1 MGQYSEL
8 SLLSIF
14 GSRAKEEEI
23 NEEAQRMLNGH
34 IRENEEVIR
43 QSGKTDSFNQN
54 KVMREITF
62 QNSFQS

>member
-1 MGQYSEL
+1 MGQCYDL
-8 SLLSIF
+8 SLLCIF
-14 GSRAKEEEI
+14 GSRAKEEI

-34 IRENEEVIR
+34 IREAEEVIR

-54 KVMREITF
+54 IVMREIAF